1 MSFVRDVL
9 SFPRRISYADVVV
22 FGALGGVLYWL
33 LLLSHE
39 WSAALQ
45 PKVVIHTEFIYL
57 PIYLLY
63 SLSRGL
69 GAYVVSLLFTI
80 GYGYVMAHSKRAE
93 KVMLPLLDILQS
105 VPILAFLPWLV
116 LALVYLFPHTNI
128 GLEIATL
135 LTIFTG
141 QVWNM
146 TFAFYHSLKAIP
158 NDLRDAS
165 KSFYL
170 SRRETLFTL
179 ELPASAIPL
188 VWNSMMSMAGGWFFL
203 SVSEAF
209 SFGDKDFKLP
219 GIGSYMKVAVDNGN
233 IPAMIGAVVAMAV
246 MIILLDRVLWRPL
259 VIWSSKF
266 RVEEL
271 SGEQEGKSFVL
282 EVLKNSEL
290 VQSIVR
296 WVMRRL
302 RKARQHTE
310 QEFIAVREE
319 FQKEAFEN
327 KIDEERPLRKLAG
340 PTLAI
345 IVGILLAYGIF
356 KLFIVFTRDVTG
368 GQWLEIV
375 GGSGLTLLR
384 TLAAVILGAAW
395 TIPVGVII
403 GMNPRYSRKLQP
415 VVQFIASFPAPMFF
429 PLFILLFTSWG
440 VSIEYGAIFLMLL
453 GTQWYMLFNVI
464 AGASSIPSDLLEMFR
479 SYNIPRKRLWTKLIL
494 PALFPSIVTGAV
506 TAAGGAWNASIIAEY
521 VEYNKH
527 AYAAHGVG
535 ALMWQAFN
543 DGKFAQLGA
552 GIFTLCLMVVLL
564 NKFVWRRLF
573 NIAQDR
579 FALNV

>member
-1 MSFVRDVL
+1 MSFVRDVFSL
-9 SFPRRISYADVVV
+9 PRRIGYADIIV

-33 LLLSHE
+33 LLISRE
-39 WSAALQ
+39 WSSALQ
-45 PKVVIHTEFIYL
+45 PNVVIHKEFSYL
-57 PIYLLY
+57 PLYMLY

-80 GYGYVMAHSKRAE
+80 AYGYTMAHSKRAE
-93 KVMLPLLDILQS
+93 KFMLPLLDILQS

-116 LALVYLFPHTNI
+116 LALVYVFPHTNI

-170 SRRETLFTL
+170 TKRETLIKL
-179 ELPASAIPL
+179 ELPSSAIPL

-219 GIGSYMKVAVDNGN
+219 GIGSYMSVAVENGN
-233 IPAMIGAVVAMAV
+233 IAGMIGAVVAMAF
-246 MIILLDRVLWRPL
+246 MIILLDRLLWRPL
-259 VIWSSKF
+259 VIWSTKF

-271 SGEQEGKSFVL
+271 ANEQEGKSFVL
-282 EVLKNSEL
+282 DIVQHSEF
-290 VQSIVR
+290 VQSIRR
-296 WVMRRL
+296 WVGRRM
-302 RKARQHTE
+302 RKAQQHT
-310 QEFIAVREE
+310 QEE
-319 FQKEAFEN
+319 FVAMRDTLQKEAF
-327 KIDEERPLRKLAG
+327 DQRVEEETPLKKAFG
-340 PTLAI
+340 ITMIAI
-345 IVGILLAYGIF
+345 VFTLLAYGIL
-356 KLFIVFTRDVTG
+356 KLFNVFTREVTG
-368 GQWLEIV
+368 EEWLMV
-375 GGSGLTLLR
+375 LGGSGLTLLR
-384 TLAAVILGAAW
+384 TLAAVLLGALW

-403 GMNPRYSRKLQP
+403 GMNPRYSHKLQP
-415 VVQFIASFPAPMFF
+415 VVQFMASFPAPMFF
-429 PLFILLFTSWG
+429 PLFILLFQNVG
-440 VSIEYGAIFLMLL
+440 LSIEYGAIFLMLL

-464 AGASSIPSDLLEMFR
+464 AGASAIPTDLQEMFT
-479 SYNIPRKRLWTKLIL
+479 SYNIPRKIWWTKLIL
-494 PALFPSIVTGAV
+494 PAIFPAIITGAI

-527 AYAAHGVG
+527 TYAAHGVG
-535 ALMWQAFN
+535 ALMWSAF
-543 DGKFAQLGA
+543 GKGQFALLGA

-564 NKFVWRRLF
+564 NKFLWRRLF
-573 NIAQDR
+573 NLAQDR